1 MNVETIGCCHFWNY
15 WSIQFKSK
23 SKPWQIAF
31 IQRKPTRWSKQS
43 CKIIEDVPADKP
55 LIWCPRA
62 FLHQNP
68 RTNIDTIEPQLW
80 TRTHHLDVNRR
91 PLEWASQPPVLN
103 SANTCPF
110 WNYWS
115 TQIANDILTKG
126 MNYDE
131 LLQNYRKFCK
141 DARNTILQSPWTNYR
156 LMTVIFACCHA
167 SLLSVQPIKNKTK
180 LLPWTWIMLQ
190 THFHHYRRKI
200 WQDNMVTYPVIT

>member
-1 MNVETIGCCHFWNY
+1 MGMGLSASNNEW
-15 WSIQFKSK
+15 
-23 SKPWQIAF
+23 
-31 IQRKPTRWSKQS
+31 
-43 CKIIEDVPADKP
+43 CKY
-55 LIWCPRA
+55 
-62 FLHQNP
+62 
-68 RTNIDTIEPQLW
+68 
-80 TRTHHLDVNRR
+80 
-91 PLEWASQPPVLN
+91 LE
-103 SANTCPF
+103 PF

-115 TQIANDILTKG
+115 TQIVNNILTKG

-141 DARNTILQSPWTNYR
+141 DARNPILQSPWTNYR

>member
-15 WSIQFKSK
+15 WSIQFKSR

-31 IQRKPTRWSKQS
+31 IQRKPTRWSKQN

-91 PLEWASQPPVLN
+91 PLEWASQPPVMN
-103 SANTCPF
+103 GANT
-110 WNYWS
+110 WNLSAITGVYKLSMTFLPKAWTMMNFFKTIES
-115 TQIANDILTKG
+115 SAKMPGTQYYNLPGQTTDWW
-126 MNYDE
+126 
-131 LLQNYRKFCK
+131 LLF
-141 DARNTILQSPWTNYR
+141 
-156 LMTVIFACCHA
+156 
-167 SLLSVQPIKNKTK
+167 LLVAMHPC
-180 LLPWTWIMLQ
+180 
-190 THFHHYRRKI
+190 
-200 WQDNMVTYPVIT
+200 